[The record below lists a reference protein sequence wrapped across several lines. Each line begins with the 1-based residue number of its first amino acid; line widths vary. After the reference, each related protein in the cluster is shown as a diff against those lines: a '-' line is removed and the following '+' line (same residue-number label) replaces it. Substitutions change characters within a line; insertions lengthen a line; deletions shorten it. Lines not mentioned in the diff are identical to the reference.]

1 MINFVQ
7 LITHFLTI
15 VLSCK
20 GKGPGLRWPPK
31 ESEGDSWPP
40 QPQTS
45 HQWTK
50 VLAVSG
56 VLTFTVT
63 SAHYSGRFTMLLTRL
78 VTSASLTAPVVNRC
92 HSLISRFL
100 LSADHHTTTSASLG
114 SPLYDPRPRR
124 VGWNNYI
131 FIEGP
136 CAMTVVF
143 QRVNCHRFL

>member
-1 MINFVQ
+1 MINSVQ
-7 LITHFLTI
+7 LITRFFTMI
-15 VLSCK
+15 LS

-100 LSADHHTTTSASLG
+100 LSADHHTITSALPCTRVTSLRSQTSSG
-114 SPLYDPRPRR
+114 PEQLHLYR
-124 VGWNNYI
+124 G
-131 FIEGP
+131 
-136 CAMTVVF
+136 TV
-143 QRVNCHRFL
+143 CHDCRFSKG

>member
-1 MINFVQ
+1 MINSVQ

-100 LSADHHTTTSASLG
+100 LSADHHTTTSASPWTRVTSLRSQTSSG
-114 SPLYDPRPRR
+114 SEQLHLYR
-124 VGWNNYI
+124 G
-131 FIEGP
+131 
-136 CAMTVVF
+136 TVYHDCRFF
-143 QRVNCHRFL
+143 QRV